1 MRNDGI
7 RKRQGGGGWMI
18 GRRDSLAGLL
28 VKMERLQQQCGRD
41 EIQYSTVQYVR
52 VGETETKFG
61 EARSDLTRPDRGLLA
76 TGYGRLGQN
85 QQWRSRK
92 G

>member
-1 MRNDGI
+1 MRN
-7 RKRQGGGGWMI
+7 
-18 GRRDSLAGLL
+18 
-28 VKMERLQQQCGRD
+28 
-41 EIQYSTVQYVR
+41 STVQYVR

-61 EARSDLTRPDRGLLA
+61 EARSDPTRPDRGLLA